1 MELDNSSFIVQAS
14 TRKLVFNDK
23 ECCILILKNLTSAFR
38 FKKADELSQNMQFLT
53 TTVSHE
59 MRLPLESVIT
69 MCNILLT
76 WTTDKQ
82 IVEFIKCI
90 LSANKIILC
99 RVNDLLD
106 LSTLDKGTFSTNQ
119 KVFDVHQSV
128 REIVSINEQQ
138 ALYKDIR
145 VTIQTSY
152 EVPDYIRTDDTRL
165 QQILMN
171 YLGNAIKF
179 TSTGTIQVRVGFK
192 KDERQLNTGLL

>member
-1 MELDNSSFIVQAS
+1 
-14 TRKLVFNDK
+14 
-23 ECCILILKNLTSAFR
+23 
-38 FKKADELSQNMQFLT
+38 MQFLT

-82 IVEFIKCI
+82 IVEFLKCI

-106 LSTLDKGTFSTNQ
+106 LSTLDKGTFSTNL

-128 REIVSINEQQ
+128 REIVSINQQQ
-138 ALYKDIR
+138 ALFKDIR
-145 VTIQTSY
+145 VATLTYAQ
-152 EVPDYIRTDDTRL
+152 VPHYIRTDNTRL
-165 QQILMN
+165 
-171 YLGNAIKF
+171 
-179 TSTGTIQVRVGFK
+179 
-192 KDERQLNTGLL
+192 